1 MTTSPAVKRRKNERV
16 RPRRDFHALEQR
28 RMKAVRMFE
37 KGKRQADVVHALGVS
52 RPTASDW
59 YAKWSAGGK
68 DALKAA
74 GRAGRLPKLDH
85 KDLQRVEKALLKG
98 AKANGFATELWTLAR
113 VADVIERETGVR
125 YHEGHVW
132 KILKAMGWSRQK
144 PARRAIER
152 DEEAI
157 ETWKK
162 DRWPAIKKAHG
173 VGGPGLS
180 SKTNPQ

>member
-1 MTTSPAVKRRKNERV
+1 MTTSPAVRRRKNERV
-16 RPRRDFHALEQR
+16 RPRRDFRALEQR
-28 RMKAVRMFE
+28 RMKAARMFE
-37 KGKRQADVVHALGVS
+37 RGKRQADVVHELGVS
-52 RPTASDW
+52 RPTVSNW
-59 YAKWSAGGK
+59 YAKWSVGGK

-85 KDLQRVEKALLKG
+85 QELQRVEKVLLKG
-98 AKANGFATELWTLAR
+98 ARASGFPNELWTLSR
-113 VADVIERETGVR
+113 VAEVIERETGVR

-162 DRWPAIKKAHG
+162 DRWPAIKKAPG
-173 VGGPGLS
+173 AGERGLS
-180 SKTNPQ
+180 SKTNQQ

>member
-1 MTTSPAVKRRKNERV
+1 
-16 RPRRDFHALEQR
+16 
-28 RMKAVRMFE
+28 MFE

-52 RPTASDW
+52 RETASDW
-59 YAKWSAGGK
+59 HAKWSAGGR

-74 GRAGRLPKLDH
+74 GRAGRLPKVDSA
-85 KDLQRVEKALLKG
+85 DLQRVEKALLKG
-98 AKANGFATELWTLAR
+98 AIANGFPNDLWTLAR

-125 YHEGHVW
+125 YHEAHLSKV
-132 KILKAMGWSRQK
+132 LRAMGWSRQK

-162 DRWPAIKKAHG
+162 DRWPAIKKAPG
-173 VGGPGLS
+173 AGERGLS
-180 SKTNPQ
+180 SKTNQQ